1 MTHDRQRGTI
11 LIVDDNPDI
20 LRLAKIFL
28 ENSGYTVL
36 TAADGDEGLRLY
48 EEQHSSIALLLSD
61 VMMPKMNGIELADR
75 VLGMDSQLPFLFM
88 SGDAGYEYRGLECL
102 AKPFQPAELI
112 ETVRRVLSADRRA
125 ESTALAGSR

>member
-11 LIVDDNPDI
+11 LVVDDNIDI
-20 LRLAKIFL
+20 FSLAKRFL

-61 VMMPKMNGIELADR
+61 VMMPNMNGIELADR

-88 SGDAGYEYRGLECL
+88 SGDAGYDCRGLECL
-102 AKPFQPAELI
+102 AKPFQYVELI
-112 ETVRRVLSADRRA
+112 EAVRRVLNANGPA
-125 ESTALAGSR
+125 ESTSSALC